1 MAKYLIMSLGT
12 GEGVEH
18 GLTQSIRTLNPDCI
32 IFLGSNKSPQ
42 LLDRLKSLV
51 PEFIPKF
58 QPLRCVSDESDVE
71 KCAIDSRILIL
82 ELLEQG
88 VPIKD
93 IEVDFTSGTKAMTA
107 GLCIAAV
114 ALGVGRLVYVTGDRD
129 SKTGRVITGTER
141 VLTVYPMRL
150 IIQNRRRE
158 LRTLFN
164 KRLFADGLN
173 IIDEVMKS
181 CALPEIQEEFLFWK
195 KLFDTYYYWDKF
207 GHLKASL
214 IIKKISK
221 GYLKKFKLDL
231 SGNKEIL
238 GRITGKLSRYKEKI
252 KSRKADKKE
261 LLSLKFSLEIL
272 VDLFANAERRGQ
284 EKKYDDAVARLYRA
298 TELIVQLALARYGI
312 DTSNIDLQ
320 VISDKVRPLFP
331 EVSQGEKVVSIG
343 LDRSYQILASL
354 GEEKANLYLENKRLK
369 DLLTSRNSSILA
381 HGTVPVEERTYRDLK
396 GEVLKLAREFVP
408 EMTVFLK
415 KASFPRI
422 EVAL

>member
-18 GLTQSIRTLNPDCI
+18 GLTQSIKALNPDCI

-42 LLDRLKSLV
+42 LLDRLKSLI
-51 PEFIPKF
+51 PELVLKF

-82 ELLEQG
+82 ELLEHG
-88 VPIKD
+88 VPIED
-93 IEVDFTSGTKAMTA
+93 VEVDFTSGTKAMTA

-195 KLFDTYYYWDKF
+195 KLFDTYTT
-207 GHLKASL
+207 GTSL
-214 IIKKISK
+214 
-221 GYLKKFKLDL
+221 
-231 SGNKEIL
+231 
-238 GRITGKLSRYKEKI
+238 
-252 KSRKADKKE
+252 
-261 LLSLKFSLEIL
+261 
-272 VDLFANAERRGQ
+272 
-284 EKKYDDAVARLYRA
+284 
-298 TELIVQLALARYGI
+298 
-312 DTSNIDLQ
+312 
-320 VISDKVRPLFP
+320 VISR
-331 EVSQGEKVVSIG
+331 
-343 LDRSYQILASL
+343 LA
-354 GEEKANLYLENKRLK
+354 
-369 DLLTSRNSSILA
+369 
-381 HGTVPVEERTYRDLK
+381 
-396 GEVLKLAREFVP
+396 
-408 EMTVFLK
+408 
-415 KASFPRI
+415 
-422 EVAL
+422 